1 MTRRGHPISG
11 DFAHTSL
18 VEPRPRVELGTYA
31 LRMRSTL
38 LKEISALAG
47 PLQAAWTDLAAVA
60 VPRGSRV
67 RVSLSPLFIT
77 GRLAGSQ
84 EAETARF
91 LHACTVVT
99 SGTRRDNRKD
109 KPMANFLTLQ
119 ELEQSLFVLTIDEPA
134 AFAFS
139 PCLVAEVCEP
149 WQWRLEKLTSPGIT
163 INTLRRWCPQSTGP
177 RCAGSSPE
185 VTTAYC
191 VVNNGRLN

>member
-38 LKEISALAG
+38 LKETVHYQGLCTPGRSGGCRCPA
-47 PLQAAWTDLAAVA
+47 P
-60 VPRGSRV
+60 VPRRL
-67 RVSLSPLFIT
+67 SLSPLFIT
-77 GRLAGSQ
+77 GRLARNQ
-84 EAETARF
+84 KAETARF

-109 KPMANFLTLQ
+109 KLMANFLTLQ
-119 ELEQSLFVLTIDEPA
+119 ELEQSLVVLAIDEPA